1 MGDYMAKSILI
12 TQRAVSDGSAVSLS
26 PVPQALSALN
36 KHPELSLLIL
46 KRLSKRTLL
55 RELWMSQALRLINTS
70 CVSFKAVW
78 RLSSLNFRRW
88 YEYTNLKYL
97 KTIA

>member
-1 MGDYMAKSILI
+1 MDDYMAKSILI

-55 RELWMSQALRLINTS
+55 RMSQALRFINKS
-70 CVSFKAVW
+70 CVSLEAV
-78 RLSSLNFRRW
+78 
-88 YEYTNLKYL
+88 
-97 KTIA
+97 

>member
-1 MGDYMAKSILI
+1 MDDYMTKSILI
-12 TQRAVSDGSAVSLS
+12 TQRAVTDGSAVSLS

-55 RELWMSQALRLINTS
+55 RDLWMSQALRFIHTS
-70 CVSFKAVW
+70 CVSF
-78 RLSSLNFRRW
+78 
-88 YEYTNLKYL
+88 
-97 KTIA
+97 

>member
-1 MGDYMAKSILI
+1 MTKSILI
-12 TQRAVSDGSAVSLS
+12 TQRAETDGSAVSLS

-55 RELWMSQALRLINTS
+55 RDL
-70 CVSFKAVW
+70 
-78 RLSSLNFRRW
+78 
-88 YEYTNLKYL
+88 
-97 KTIA
+97 